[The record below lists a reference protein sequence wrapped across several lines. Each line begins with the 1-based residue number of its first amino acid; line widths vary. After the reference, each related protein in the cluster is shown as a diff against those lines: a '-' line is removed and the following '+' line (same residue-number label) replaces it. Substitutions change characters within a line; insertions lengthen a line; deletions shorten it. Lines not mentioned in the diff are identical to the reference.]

1 LVDLRSRFIK
11 AAAREIVGGHRWYP
25 DVKRVLLVCSSG
37 DNAVEESLIRAGCV
51 VSRSLSGQA
60 AVLKLRHEAIDAAVL
75 ISTGR
80 EMDLTETALTLRDI
94 NASVEIIVLMG
105 PKRTADETA
114 RADAVARAIPNARI
128 LTAPELN
135 VYFASADWK
144 TKPEPAT

>member
-1 LVDLRSRFIK
+1 
-11 AAAREIVGGHRWYP
+11 
-25 DVKRVLLVCSSG
+25 
-37 DNAVEESLIRAGCV
+37 
-51 VSRSLSGQA
+51 LSGQA
-60 AVLKLRHEAIDAAVL
+60 AVLKLRHEVVDAAVL

-94 NASVEIIVLMG
+94 NASMEIIVLTD

-114 RADAVARAIPNARI
+114 RADVVARAIPKARI

-144 TKPEPAT
+144 TKPERAT